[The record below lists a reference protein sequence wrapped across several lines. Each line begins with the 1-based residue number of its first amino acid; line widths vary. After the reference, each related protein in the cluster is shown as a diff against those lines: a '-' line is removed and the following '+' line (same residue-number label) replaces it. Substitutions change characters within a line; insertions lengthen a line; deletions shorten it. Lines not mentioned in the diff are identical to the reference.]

1 MSPSASQT
9 CSVRF
14 EGLRAKAALGP
25 QCPRFKKQQLREI
38 KTLLAKPMG
47 NIAADML
54 ADGGGDAGDA
64 GLGDAADA
72 FFGGLSGGSVSMS
85 VEAGGAGL
93 AATVPPTLGDGTDDP
108 HSQMSSPMSLP
119 RERASPPPML
129 TDAPAQPV

>member
-1 MSPSASQT
+1 
-9 CSVRF
+9 
-14 EGLRAKAALGP
+14 
-25 QCPRFKKQQLREI
+25 
-38 KTLLAKPMG
+38 MG

-93 AATVPPTLGDGTDDP
+93 AATVPPALGDGTWHRRPALADELA
-108 HSQMSSPMSLP
+108 HVAAA
-119 RERASPPPML
+119 RARVAAA
-129 TDAPAQPV
+129 DAYGRAGAARLRV

>member
-1 MSPSASQT
+1 
-9 CSVRF
+9 
-14 EGLRAKAALGP
+14 
-25 QCPRFKKQQLREI
+25 
-38 KTLLAKPMG
+38 MG

-54 ADGGGDAGDA
+54 ADGGGASGDA

-85 VEAGGAGL
+85 AEAGGAGL
-93 AATVPPTLGDGTDDP
+93 VATVPPAFGDGTDP